1 MNALTELEAVN
12 LMLSMIGEAPVNT
25 VDGSKSADVAQA
37 RTILTEISR
46 EVQSGGWHFNTEYQ
60 VELTPDTVTS
70 EIYLAPQVLR
80 IDIEPADT
88 RTGAAGK
95 YVDAVQRGNRL
106 YDRENKTY
114 EFTQTVKATVVYGL
128 DWDIVPQ
135 PAKQYIAV
143 RAGRV
148 FCDRMVGAADL
159 HRVHQLQEVQA
170 LVSFRNWEAE
180 MADHT
185 IFDNFDVYRIINR
198 QGQPNSV

>member
-1 MNALTELEAVN
+1 MNALTRLEAVN

-25 VDGSKSADVAQA
+25 VDGSKSADVSQA
-37 RTILTEISR
+37 DTILTEISR
-46 EVQSGGWHFNTEYQ
+46 EIQSGGWHFNTEYQ

-70 EIYLAPQVLR
+70 EIYLAPQTLR
-80 IDIEPADT
+80 IDLEVADSRAGT
-88 RTGAAGK
+88 TGK

-114 EFTQTVKATVVYGL
+114 VFTDTVKVTVVYGL
-128 DWDIVPQ
+128 DWEVVPQ

-148 FCDRMVGAADL
+148 FCDRMIGSSDL
-159 HRVHQLQEVQA
+159 HRVHFLQETQA
-170 LVSFRNWEAE
+170 LMNLRNWEAE

-185 IFDNFDVYRIINR
+185 IFDNFDVYRVINR
-198 QGQPNSV
+198 QGQPNSL